1 MEAVLIIAAL
11 AWAGYK
17 LVKFNTAAGA
27 EAVRAL
33 IFLEGLK
40 RGETVDRANE
50 AVDIDPLDTDPDK
63 LRQVTETIQTVHGKQ
78 LPLMAEAYRRGM
90 HPKIPKWYYNF
101 VSKTPASPSVR
112 REYST
117 PSIKSA
123 LTDEAVGR
131 NYTEYYKVYIHEL
144 KKLSGK
150 SDREIHYVELMDD
163 EPTRRAFSDGVDPIE
178 LAASVWCHFNT
189 HEAYHASVRSILA
202 PHFKD
207 MEMVDEFLRVEDELS
222 RAGHS
227 RGVHPKFVA
236 ERYHKILNT
245 FFRHSVGS

>member
-50 AVDIDPLDTDPDK
+50 VVDIDLLDTDPDK

-101 VSKTPASPSVR
+101 ASKTPASTSVR
-112 REYST
+112 REY
-117 PSIKSA
+117 PAKSMGA
-123 LTDEAVGR
+123 EDT
-131 NYTEYYKVYIHEL
+131 
-144 KKLSGK
+144 
-150 SDREIHYVELMDD
+150 
-163 EPTRRAFSDGVDPIE
+163 
-178 LAASVWCHFNT
+178 AADS
-189 HEAYHASVRSILA
+189 
-202 PHFKD
+202 
-207 MEMVDEFLRVEDELS
+207 
-222 RAGHS
+222 
-227 RGVHPKFVA
+227 
-236 ERYHKILNT
+236 NT
-245 FFRHSVGS
+245 FLLKINEHSASLGIDLNASSGAKISAFLMFGARLARSCAELPPSTIKQASSSVQRSLCLPSREFIHS